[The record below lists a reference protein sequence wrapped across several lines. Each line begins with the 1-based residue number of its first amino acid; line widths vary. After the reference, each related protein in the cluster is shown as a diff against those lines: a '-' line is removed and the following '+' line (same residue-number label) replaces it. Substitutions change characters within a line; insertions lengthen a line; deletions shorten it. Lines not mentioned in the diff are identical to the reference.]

1 MAVTIN
7 QLVRKTRLGDQYSKR
22 YFRSPV
28 LKHKLEI
35 DQEKRGACAP
45 PIRSNF
51 RVHSEHPAG
60 VSCLRASAAI
70 PVVGRMVQRLA
81 AVFTLCLTL
90 QSRVQIE
97 DQLEGRHCSFF
108 FNRFLEKRIPSG
120 LKNHKRH
127 WKPVVWQGCICRICK
142 TVDNHRNDSR

>member
-22 YFRSPV
+22 YFRSPA

-51 RVHSEHPAG
+51 RVHSEHPAR

-108 FNRFLEKRIPSG
+108 FNRFLEKRIEHLAYLKIRHSHRVKQRYQHGSG
-120 LKNHKRH
+120 
-127 WKPVVWQGCICRICK
+127 VK
-142 TVDNHRNDSR
+142 TGAATRRAWS